1 MNRPVVFT
9 HDGPETIGSY
19 YSSATRGRPSQH
31 AANGSYFPQYLMK
44 SLGSFATITKKLP
57 PHLHPAP
64 QRTWGTHR
72 MPSWENQINVAEK
85 APGRL
90 VIKLFQKIN
99 ATSRQPRD
107 RISH

>member
-1 MNRPVVFT
+1 
-9 HDGPETIGSY
+9 
-19 YSSATRGRPSQH
+19 
-31 AANGSYFPQYLMK
+31 MK

-99 ATSRQPRD
+99 GKSGREAAVSKQRYPEQKPKAILSGTYL
-107 RISH
+107 

>member
-1 MNRPVVFT
+1 
-9 HDGPETIGSY
+9 
-19 YSSATRGRPSQH
+19 
-31 AANGSYFPQYLMK
+31 MK

-99 ATSRQPRD
+99 GKSGREAAVNAESLLTSKSKRGVGLQKE
-107 RISH
+107 HHLEVQ